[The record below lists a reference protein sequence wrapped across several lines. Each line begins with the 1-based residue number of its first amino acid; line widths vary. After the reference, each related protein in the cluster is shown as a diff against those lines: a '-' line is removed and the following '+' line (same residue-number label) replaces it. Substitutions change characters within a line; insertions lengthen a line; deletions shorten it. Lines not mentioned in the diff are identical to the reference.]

1 MIDNPARELASH
13 IAGMVERIEK
23 NLPLMRSSASFD
35 SKDATVENQ
44 LYDHFVHFDEAKLK
58 AMLILMKI

>member
-23 NLPLMRSSASFD
+23 NIPSMVSSASFN
-35 SKDATVENQ
+35 SKDATMEDQ
-44 LYDHFVHFDEAKLK
+44 LYSYFAHFDEAKLK
-58 AMLILMKI
+58 VILILMKI